1 MKTKMY
7 TVKCD
12 GKFCGDSVN
21 GLVLSESRP
30 FRNVTSSTEDVAR
43 LRKRSFE
50 LQYKGR
56 KFEVVEV

>member
-1 MKTKMY
+1 MKTKMF

-21 GLVLSESRP
+21 GLVLSEDRP
-30 FRNVTSSTEDVAR
+30 FRNAMSSTEDIAR

-50 LQYKGR
+50 RQYRGR